1 MEAVDSS
8 FIIGSHYVIRGKIV
22 EIIIF
27 CGKLIEMF
35 FPKSVERIDLI
46 ACVVVKTQMW
56 KIRIFDKQYGY
67 VGMSFMYDFEERDQQ
82 GVDLFDIN
90 IGDAVKHYES
100 RIRDGSNNV
109 GDFEI
114 ELAVAAEAEVD
125 HFAVETA
132 CEDVGVSH
140 TRAVGA
146 AALQKA
152 CTIEYNLPT
161 YRRQF

>member
-1 MEAVDSS
+1 
-8 FIIGSHYVIRGKIV
+8 
-22 EIIIF
+22 
-27 CGKLIEMF
+27 
-35 FPKSVERIDLI
+35 
-46 ACVVVKTQMW
+46 
-56 KIRIFDKQYGY
+56 
-67 VGMSFMYDFEERDQQ
+67 MSFMYECEERDQQ

-140 TRAVGA
+140 TRTVGTSS
-146 AALQKA
+146 LQETCA
-152 CTIEYNLPT
+152 IHYD
-161 YRRQF
+161 RFIM